1 MELRALHCGKKMIAI
16 YSGSTNCMKR
26 ALITGITGQDG
37 AYLARFLV
45 SKGYKV
51 FGTYRRS
58 STRNFWRLHYLDVK
72 KDIELIPLDLID
84 QTSILHA
91 LRIAEPDE
99 VYNLAAQSFV
109 GDSYS
114 EPISTAEISGLG
126 VVRLLDSIRFLN
138 PKIKFYQAST
148 SEMYGN
154 SSKTAQNEETPF
166 HPASPYA
173 SAKLYAHSVVRNYR
187 EAYGLFACSGI
198 LFNHE
203 SPIRGV
209 DFVTKKITDAVARI
223 KMGTTDYLPL
233 GNLDAR
239 RDWGFAGDYVKA
251 MWLILQQSQPDD
263 FVIATG
269 ECHTVQE
276 FCEVAFQE
284 VGLDYKKYVR
294 LDKSFLRPRD
304 VVYLQGDSSK
314 AQRVLGWNPSETT
327 FRGLVKMMVRAD
339 VEKYENPERFMK
351 HFLKHV

>member
-1 MELRALHCGKKMIAI
+1 MFQ
-16 YSGSTNCMKR
+16 KR

-37 AYLARFLV
+37 AYLAKFLV
-45 SKGYKV
+45 EKGYRV

-72 KDIELIPLDLID
+72 KDIELIPLDLLD
-84 QTSILHA
+84 QTSIMQA
-91 LRIAEPDE
+91 IQTTKPDE
-99 VYNLAAQSFV
+99 IYNLAAQSFV
-109 GDSYS
+109 GDSFS
-114 EPISTAEISGLG
+114 EPIATAEISGIGAL
-126 VVRLLDSIRFLN
+126 RILDSIRLLD

-154 SSKTAQNEETPF
+154 SSSTAQNEDTPF

-173 SAKLYAHSVVRNYR
+173 AAKLYAHWIVRNYR
-187 EAYGLFACSGI
+187 ESYGLFACAGI

-223 KMGTTDYLPL
+223 KLGMVDYLPL
-233 GNLDAR
+233 GNLDAK

-251 MWLILQQSQPDD
+251 MWLMLQQKEPDEY
-263 FVIATG
+263 VIATG
-269 ECHTVQE
+269 ETHTVRE
-276 FCEVAFQE
+276 FCELAFNE
-284 VGLDYKKYVR
+284 AGLDYKKYVR
-294 LDKSFLRPRD
+294 LDEKFVRPRD

-314 AQRVLGWNPSETT
+314 AQRVLGWNAKETG
-327 FRGLVKMMVRAD
+327 FDALVKMMVRAD
-339 VEKYENPERFMK
+339 MEKYQNPERFMK